1 MSRVQKQKSSMLPGY
16 RWTKMRW
23 IDFTLYKRF
32 IVFALFGFLFTLP
45 KRDFTCIDIV
55 MQQHFHGY
63 KKIHTFI
70 QVEPSMVFY
79 LNFRFMWIMGVCIPF
94 SVKSTCKKK
103 TPLIVSLYNVTRRS
117 IILFLLGFFWN
128 TVGKNVTKL

>member
-1 MSRVQKQKSSMLPGY
+1 MLPGY

-55 MQQHFHGY
+55 TQQHFHGY
-63 KKIHTFI
+63 KKFI
-70 QVEPSMVFY
+70 RLFKFNIG
-79 LNFRFMWIMGVCIPF
+79 LCIC
-94 SVKSTCKKK
+94 SVHSLASKIQHGFNPCLFKSDMK
-103 TPLIVSLYNVTRRS
+103 
-117 IILFLLGFFWN
+117 GF
-128 TVGKNVTKL
+128 TYQIKCD